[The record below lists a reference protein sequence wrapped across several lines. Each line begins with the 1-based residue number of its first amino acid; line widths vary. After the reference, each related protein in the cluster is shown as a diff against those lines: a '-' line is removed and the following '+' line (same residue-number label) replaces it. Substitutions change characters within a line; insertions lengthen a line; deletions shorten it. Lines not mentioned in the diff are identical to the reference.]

1 MHILWHKA
9 NMRITQKKGGK
20 HAHAKIPFN
29 DWMSKHFFKWKGD
42 KPKTFFFWT
51 KRQELCSSIK
61 TIENYLQ
68 EILAQQDA
76 KGLTKANQPTRRGW
90 AQTQHTTNKPK
101 T

>member
-1 MHILWHKA
+1 
-9 NMRITQKKGGK
+9 MRMLKFHLMIEWASIFLNKKE
-20 HAHAKIPFN
+20 IN
-29 DWMSKHFFKWKGD
+29 IRL
-42 KPKTFFFWT
+42 FFWT